1 MPTVRTARPTDIEAL
16 LDVGR
21 AAWRAT
27 FEPLAGA
34 AYVEAGLA
42 RWWTPEAVRADVE
55 AGRVLLAED
64 GDDVQGMALATAGP
78 GRTTEVRRL
87 YVAPRWQG
95 RGVGSA
101 LLTAVV
107 AATGAD
113 RDLELTV
120 LETNHHARRF
130 YARHGFRPTGP
141 RGDPHG
147 GPPLLHMIRTLH
159 HPRSNAMPTTTL
171 RHTVPATPEQ
181 VWQRWT
187 TPGGIETWWAP
198 DGFAVTVQELDL
210 RPGGALVYTMTAT
223 GAEQIAFM
231 ESAGMPLATVS
242 RKTFTEVTPTSRLAY
257 TSLVDFVPGH
267 EPYEFLTVVTLT
279 ATTDG
284 TEVVMEVEPLHDD
297 VWTGRLVQGREN
309 ELANLERVL
318 SQGATAS

>member
-1 MPTVRTARPTDIEAL
+1 MGVAMPTVRTA
-16 LDVGR
+16 V
-21 AAWRAT
+21 
-27 FEPLAGA
+27 
-34 AYVEAGLA
+34 V
-42 RWWTPEAVRADVE
+42 
-55 AGRVLLAED
+55 
-64 GDDVQGMALATAGP
+64 TA
-78 GRTTEVRRL
+78 
-87 YVAPRWQG
+87 
-95 RGVGSA
+95 S
-101 LLTAVV
+101 
-107 AATGAD
+107 GAD
-113 RDLELTV
+113 RDPELTV

-141 RGDPHG
+141 RSDPHG
-147 GPPLLHMIRTLH
+147 GPPLLHMIRTPDL
-159 HPRSNAMPTTTL
+159 PRSNAMPTTTL
-171 RHTVPATPEQ
+171 RRTMPATPEQ

-257 TSLVDFVPGH
+257 TSLVDFVPDH

-279 ATTDG
+279 ATTNG

-309 ELANLERVL
+309 ELANLEQVL
-318 SQGATAS
+318 SQAATAS